1 VTENLLVGLT
11 AIVVFGIGAQWL
23 GWRLRFPSILIL
35 LLFGFLAGPVL
46 GLIDPDSLLGEVL
59 FPVVSLSVA
68 LILFEGG
75 LTLRH
80 DELPHIRGVLL
91 RLISIGAVITWV
103 VATLAA
109 RLILNL
115 SWSVSILLGAILI
128 VTGPTVIG
136 PLLRQIKP
144 QGQAGAV
151 VKWEGILIDPVGA
164 VLAVLVFEAMQAGDL
179 SAAPGTILLG
189 VLETAVI
196 GLVTG
201 LVAAT
206 LMIGLLRRYLIPD
219 HLQNG
224 VALMFIVVAFALSN
238 LLHHESGLLTVTVMG
253 LVVANQRLITIR
265 HIVEFKENLQILLV
279 VTLFILLAARMKPG
293 SILAL
298 GWESVLFVAVLILIA
313 RPLSVLI
320 STAGSSF
327 SWKER
332 LFVMWMAPR
341 GIVAASVASVF
352 SFGLIDA
359 GVEGAEELASITFL
373 VIVGTVT
380 FYGLTAGPVARRLG
394 LAERNP
400 QGVVIAG
407 AHPLAR
413 AIARVLCDQGITAR
427 LLDTNWDNVRAG
439 RREGLEV
446 CHGSAYSEEVLERL
460 DLTGIGRMLAMT
472 PNDEVNS
479 LAALQFPEVFSRAEV
494 YQLPPRRSNGGS
506 SDLFPA
512 PQHLTG
518 RILFG
523 PDFNYRF
530 LDEQLQRGAEI
541 RAIPL
546 TADFTYQDLLAEYNG
561 RIIPLF
567 IVGARKKL
575 TIITT
580 DNQVT
585 PQPGQT
591 VISMVLLEGALR
603 DADTARRLQAV
614 RADGA

>member
-1 VTENLLVGLT
+1 M
-11 AIVVFGIGAQWL
+11 
-23 GWRLRFPSILIL
+23 
-35 LLFGFLAGPVL
+35 
-46 GLIDPDSLLGEVL
+46 
-59 FPVVSLSVA
+59 A

-224 VALMFIVVAFALSN
+224 VALVFIVVAFALSN

-279 VTLFILLAARMKPG
+279 GTLFILLAARMKPG

-341 GIVAASVASVF
+341 GIVAAD
-352 SFGLIDA
+352 GLRFLLWADRRGRGGAEA
-359 GVEGAEELASITFL
+359 GVYHLPGHRWN
-373 VIVGTVT
+373 G
-380 FYGLTAGPVARRLG
+380 
-394 LAERNP
+394 
-400 QGVVIAG
+400 
-407 AHPLAR
+407 H
-413 AIARVLCDQGITAR
+413 
-427 LLDTNWDNVRAG
+427 LL
-439 RREGLEV
+439 
-446 CHGSAYSEEVLERL
+446 
-460 DLTGIGRMLAMT
+460 
-472 PNDEVNS
+472 
-479 LAALQFPEVFSRAEV
+479 
-494 YQLPPRRSNGGS
+494 
-506 SDLFPA
+506 
-512 PQHLTG
+512 
-518 RILFG
+518 
-523 PDFNYRF
+523 
-530 LDEQLQRGAEI
+530 
-541 RAIPL
+541 
-546 TADFTYQDLLAEYNG
+546 
-561 RIIPLF
+561 
-567 IVGARKKL
+567 
-575 TIITT
+575 
-580 DNQVT
+580 
-585 PQPGQT
+585 
-591 VISMVLLEGALR
+591 
-603 DADTARRLQAV
+603 
-614 RADGA
+614 RADGGTGGPAAGLPSGTRRASSSRAPIPYPGYSRVLATRASGAS

>member
-1 VTENLLVGLT
+1 
-11 AIVVFGIGAQWL
+11 
-23 GWRLRFPSILIL
+23 
-35 LLFGFLAGPVL
+35 
-46 GLIDPDSLLGEVL
+46 
-59 FPVVSLSVA
+59 
-68 LILFEGG
+68 
-75 LTLRH
+75 
-80 DELPHIRGVLL
+80 
-91 RLISIGAVITWV
+91 
-103 VATLAA
+103 
-109 RLILNL
+109 
-115 SWSVSILLGAILI
+115 
-128 VTGPTVIG
+128 
-136 PLLRQIKP
+136 
-144 QGQAGAV
+144 
-151 VKWEGILIDPVGA
+151 
-164 VLAVLVFEAMQAGDL
+164 
-179 SAAPGTILLG
+179 
-189 VLETAVI
+189 VI

-201 LVAAT
+201 LVAAA

-224 VALMFIVVAFALSN
+224 VALMFVVVAFALSN

-265 HIVEFKENLQILLV
+265 HIVEFKENLQVLLV
-279 VTLFILLAARMKPG
+279 GTLFILLAARMKPG

-439 RREGLEV
+439 RREGLE
-446 CHGSAYSEEVLERL
+446 
-460 DLTGIGRMLAMT
+460 
-472 PNDEVNS
+472 
-479 LAALQFPEVFSRAEV
+479 
-494 YQLPPRRSNGGS
+494 
-506 SDLFPA
+506 
-512 PQHLTG
+512 
-518 RILFG
+518 
-523 PDFNYRF
+523 
-530 LDEQLQRGAEI
+530 
-541 RAIPL
+541 
-546 TADFTYQDLLAEYNG
+546 
-561 RIIPLF
+561 
-567 IVGARKKL
+567 
-575 TIITT
+575 
-580 DNQVT
+580 
-585 PQPGQT
+585 
-591 VISMVLLEGALR
+591 
-603 DADTARRLQAV
+603 
-614 RADGA
+614 